1 MSLCTRGKKSGSELK
16 LTKKIEKLFK
26 SYREQLLHLG
36 KLYGVVE
43 IKSYAR
49 SSKRLTISQLEL
61 LLIKNHIK
69 LPINRSSDKAIAKQ
83 ELRQITITNAY
94 LSLFIIFF
102 IGCLILTR
110 PYIKRVVNEVKFT
123 YVAEEYKSVKATKSK
138 SKKSKKKV
146 EKKSEIE
153 PETFEEEHDNT
164 VRLNAE
170 TTENL
175 FEDLGYDLKGVRAGQ
190 KVKPIYLTKLPRDLK
205 TLGDTKKKRELFIK
219 IILPLVLKEN
229 DKITNDRKKLFKIL
243 GKNFNTAGERVWLR
257 RRFKE
262 YKIDDGDLSKLKM
275 RMDIIPV
282 SIAIA
287 QAANESGWGTSR
299 FALEGNALFGQWTWS
314 KKGISPKNKDPD
326 KSHRIL
332 QFQVL
337 KASVRA
343 YKNNLNTH
351 NAYREFREARA
362 KLRQED
368 KQIIGLELTKY
379 LKSYAAI
386 GEKYVVILD
395 DIIEKNSLTDFDKA
409 NLLPTNLTT
418 GVAL

>member
-1 MSLCTRGKKSGSELK
+1 M
-16 LTKKIEKLFK
+16 TKKIEKLFK

-49 SSKRLTISQLEL
+49 SFKRLTISQLEL

-69 LPINRSSDKAIAKQ
+69 LPVNRSSDKAIAKHEIKQ
-83 ELRQITITNAY
+83 NTITNVY
-94 LSLFIIFF
+94 LSLFVIFF

-110 PYIKRVVNEVKFT
+110 PYIKRIVNEVKFT
-123 YVAEEYKSVKATKSK
+123 YVAEEYKSIETKKSK
-138 SKKSKKKV
+138 SKSKKKV
-146 EKKSEIE
+146 EKKSEVIKE
-153 PETFEEEHDNT
+153 QYDNT
-164 VRLNAE
+164 VSLNAE
-170 TTENL
+170 TTKNL
-175 FEDLGYDLKGVRAGQ
+175 FDELNYDLKAVRAGQ
-190 KVKPIYLTKLPRDLK
+190 KVKPIYLTKLPKDLK
-205 TLGDTKKKRELFIK
+205 SLGDTKMKRELFIK
-219 IILPLVLKEN
+219 IILPLILDEN
-229 DKITNDRKKLFKIL
+229 SKITEDRKKLFKIL
-243 GKNFNTAGERVWLR
+243 GKNFNNAGERVWLK

-282 SIAIA
+282 SLALA

-326 KSHRIL
+326 QSHKIL
-332 QFQVL
+332 QFQIL

-351 NAYREFREARA
+351 NAYQEFREARA
-362 KLRQED
+362 KLRQEE
-368 KQIIGLELTKY
+368 KTIIGLELTKY
-379 LKSYAAI
+379 IKNYASI
-386 GEKYVVILD
+386 GEKYVE
-395 DIIEKNSLTDFDKA
+395 IIESIIVKNSLTDFDKA
-409 NLLPTNLTT
+409 NLLPTKLKT
-418 GVAL
+418 GIAL

>member
-1 MSLCTRGKKSGSELK
+1 LA
-16 LTKKIEKLFK
+16 KKIEKLFK

-49 SSKRLTISQLEL
+49 SAKRLTITQLEL

-83 ELRQITITNAY
+83 ELKQNAITNAY

-110 PYIKRVVNEVKFT
+110 PYIKKVVNEVKFT
-123 YVAEEYKSVKATKSK
+123 YVAEEYKSVKIE
-138 SKKSKKKV
+138 KKKKT
-146 EKKSEIE
+146 KKKKIE
-153 PETFEEEHDNT
+153 EQTESIKQEYDNT
-164 VRLNAE
+164 VSLNAA
-170 TTENL
+170 TAENL
-175 FEDLGYDLKGVRAGQ
+175 FEDLNYDLKAVRAGQ
-190 KVKPIYLTKLPRDLK
+190 KVKPIYLTKLPKDLK
-205 TLGDTKKKRELFIK
+205 TLGNTKKKRELFIK
-219 IILPLVLKEN
+219 IILPLVLHEN
-229 DKITNDRKKLFKIL
+229 NKITEDRKKLFKIL
-243 GKNFNTAGERVWLR
+243 AKNFNTPGERVWLK

-282 SIAIA
+282 SIALA

-314 KKGISPKNKDPD
+314 KKGISPKNKDPN
-326 KSHRIL
+326 KSHKVL
-332 QFQVL
+332 QFQIL

-351 NAYREFREARA
+351 NAYREFREVRA
-362 KLRQED
+362 
-368 KQIIGLELTKY
+368 QIREEGKPVIGSDLTKY
-379 LKSYAAI
+379 LKAYAAI
-386 GEKYVVILD
+386 GDKYVAILN

-409 NLLPTNLTT
+409 NLLSTKLTT

>member
-1 MSLCTRGKKSGSELK
+1 VQ
-16 LTKKIEKLFK
+16 KKIEKLFK
-26 SYREQLLHLG
+26 SYREQLLHLA
-36 KLYGVVE
+36 KLYGIVE
-43 IKSYAR
+43 VKSYAR
-49 SSKRLTISQLEL
+49 SAKRLTIAQLEL

-69 LPINRSSDKAIAKQ
+69 LPINRSSDKAIAKH
-83 ELRQITITNAY
+83 ELKQNAITNAY

-110 PYIKRVVNEVKFT
+110 PYIKSVVNEIKFT
-123 YVAEEYKSVKATKSK
+123 YVAEEYKTPKDTEKKEKKSK
-138 SKKSKKKV
+138 SKTKAK
-146 EKKSEIE
+146 KKSE
-153 PETFEEEHDNT
+153 PEEFKETYENT
-164 VRLNAE
+164 VSLNAE
-170 TTENL
+170 TTANL

-190 KVKPIYLTKLPRDLK
+190 KVKPIYLTKLPKDLK
-205 TLGDTKKKRELFIK
+205 SLGNTNEKRNLFIK
-219 IILPLVLKEN
+219 ILLPLILNEN
-229 DKITNDRKKLFKIL
+229 EKITNDRKKLFKIL

-314 KKGISPKNKDPD
+314 KKGISPKNKDPN
-326 KSHRIL
+326 KSHKVL

-351 NAYREFREARA
+351 NAYREFRERRA
-362 KLRQED
+362 QLRQED

-386 GEKYVVILD
+386 GEKYVEILD

-409 NLLPTNLTT
+409 TLLPTNLTT